1 MQRRRQPGER
11 GSATVELLLLFPLV
25 TFLIF
30 GIIQVSIAWFAR
42 GAMQAAAT
50 DSLSAYQELS
60 TGLSIDPPDP
70 TATALET
77 MRRNANFVSDVR
89 VEGPMA
95 ASRVDRVTF
104 QVSGTV
110 GGFFPGMRMTISASA
125 SAPIER
131 FRPQGAPG

>member
-1 MQRRRQPGER
+1 MKTRRVSGER
-11 GSATVELLLLFPLV
+11 GSATTEALLLFPLV

-70 TATALET
+70 VATGMAT
-77 MRRNANFVSDVR
+77 MERNAKFVQNITVS
-89 VEGPMA
+89 GPES
-95 ASRVDRVTF
+95 ASRNDRVTF
-104 QVSGTV
+104 RVTGRV
-110 GGFFPGMRMTISASA
+110 GGFFPGMTWTVSATA
-125 SAPIER
+125 SAPVER
-131 FRPQGAPG
+131 FRPQGNPG